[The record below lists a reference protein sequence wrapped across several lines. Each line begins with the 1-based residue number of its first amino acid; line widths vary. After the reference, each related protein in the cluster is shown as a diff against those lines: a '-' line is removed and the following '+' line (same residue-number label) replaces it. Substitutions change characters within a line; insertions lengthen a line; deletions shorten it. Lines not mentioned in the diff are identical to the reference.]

1 MAELTVRKDAIVRN
15 YQAYAEGGM
24 AIPMLKD
31 NACGLGLEQVAAILH
46 EAGARLFAVSMPQ
59 DGCRLAELGYE
70 AVLLSCLHDP
80 EILRE
85 LAEKRVITAVES
97 LKQAELLNSFG
108 IPVRVHLAVDTG
120 FGRFGFR
127 PSELEDMKKV
137 FALPNVKVCGIFSH
151 FRSPSAAPEQFAI
164 FTRVLD
170 GLKEYDVGVR
180 HIAATSTGRDPRYRL
195 DAVRLGT
202 ALTGRVGKLERA
214 AELTA
219 TVCTVRHLPKGSRVS
234 YSATKL
240 RRDTDIAVIDLGTG
254 DGAFLRR
261 CCGPRD
267 LFYMIRKKVVLNG
280 KKVKVIDAPGLT
292 HTMIDVTGIPC
303 KVGDRVT
310 YDQTPALVNPLVPR
324 RYIG

>member
-1 MAELTVRKDAIVRN
+1 MAELTVKKDAIVHN
-15 YQAYAEGGM
+15 YRAYTEGGA

-31 NACGLGLEQVAAILH
+31 NACGLGMEKVAELLYA
-46 EAGARLFAVSMPQ
+46 EGARLFAVSMPQ
-59 DGCRLAELGYE
+59 DACRLAELGYD

-80 EILRE
+80 DVLRK
-85 LAEKRVITAVES
+85 LAEKQVIAAVES
-97 LKQAELLNSFG
+97 LEQARLFGSFG
-108 IPVRVHLAVDTG
+108 IPARVHLAVDTG

-127 PSELEDMKKV
+127 PSELEEMKQV
-137 FALPNVKVCGIFSH
+137 FALPNVQVCGIFSH
-151 FRSPSAAPEQFAI
+151 FRSPGAAPEQFAV

-170 GLKEYDVGVR
+170 GLKDYDVGIR

-195 DAVRLGT
+195 DAVRVGT
-202 ALTGRVGKLERA
+202 ALTGRVGRLERA

-267 LFYMIRKKVVLNG
+267 LLYMIRKKVVLNG
-280 KKVKVIDAPGLT
+280 KQVKVIDAPGLT
-292 HTMIDVTGIPC
+292 HTMLDVTGLGC

-324 RYIG
+324 RYI